1 MAYSNLQQAIDNNK
15 FKSAVC
21 KILSDH
27 GINVPGGCGSGGSN
41 HLPTDE
47 DLLKSLENLG
57 KSYSVVN
64 AVLKSGL
71 GIRIDK
77 YDNGKSYKISSNA
90 NGTFGSDITHTG
102 LGIELNKDTS
112 IAQAILK
119 VIESIDRA
127 KQTAISAPSLLSAKP
142 QKANQ
147 VGELHWSAYNS
158 KNELISGVFTG
169 LVPNG
174 WYLLLDTVSQAE
186 PLMVDLVPVLGEVY
200 RSAVEQSRKDIL
212 AVVKKSFEQHIAQH
226 HVGANVDLDDINNS
240 LFTPPVAPPTP
251 KQPEEPNKPDNG
263 GSNQC
268 QTSGAFLDDV
278 SKLFKT
284 N

>member
-90 NGTFGSDITHTG
+90 NGTFGSDVTHTG
-102 LGIELNKDTS
+102 LGIEINKDTS

-127 KQTAISAPSLLSAKP
+127 KQTAINAPSLLSAKT

-147 VGELHWSAYNS
+147 VGELPWQAYNS
-158 KNELISGVFTG
+158 KGEMISGVFTG

-174 WYLLLDTVSQAE
+174 WYMLLDTVSQAE
-186 PLMVDLVPVLGEVY
+186 PLLVDLVPVLGEVY

-212 AVVKKSFEQHIAQH
+212 VVVKKAFEQHIAQH
-226 HVGANVDLDDINNS
+226 HIGPNVDLDDINNS
-240 LFTPPVAPPTP
+240 LFTPPVAPNP
-251 KQPEEPNKPDNG
+251 KPEEPKKPDT
-263 GSNQC
+263 C
-268 QTSGAFLDDV
+268 QTSASFLDDV

>member
-27 GINVPGGCGSGGSN
+27 GINIPGGCGSGSN

-90 NGTFGSDITHTG
+90 NGLFGSDITHTG
-102 LGIELNKDTS
+102 LGIEINKDTS

-119 VIESIDRA
+119 VIDSIDRA
-127 KQTAISAPSLLSAKP
+127 KQTAINAPSLLSAKP

-212 AVVKKSFEQHIAQH
+212 AVVKKAFEQHIAQY

-240 LFTPPVAPPTP
+240 LFTPPVTPPTQPNP
-251 KQPEEPNKPDNG
+251 KQPEKPGNEG
-263 GSNQC
+263 GNQC
-268 QTSGAFLDDV
+268 QTSASFLDDV